1 MRNHKCLFLDL
12 DGTCFSHTGDLY
24 DIMTSKGVYLLDGVV
39 DFFKKCR
46 EDGVYMVITT
56 ARPESLRAFT
66 TAQMTKHGLWFD
78 QLVMG
83 LPTGQRV
90 VINDNKPSGEGTAR
104 GICVERN
111 LGLKKID
118 I

>member
-1 MRNHKCLFLDL
+1 MRNDKCLFLDL

-24 DIMTSKGVYLLDGVV
+24 DIMTTKVVLLDGVV

-56 ARPESLRAFT
+56 ARPESLRQFT
-66 TAQMTKHGLWFD
+66 ISQMTKHGLWCD

-83 LPTGQRV
+83 LPTGKRI
-90 VINDNKPSGEGTAR
+90 VINDNKPNGDGTAR

-111 LGLKKID
+111 KGLRSIVL
-118 I
+118 